1 MALSETMQIHAATDV
16 GQKRDHNEDNYLVD
30 RELGLCIVCDGM
42 GGHAAGE
49 VASSMA
55 VRGVH
60 AELRRFVETQRQ
72 LAEQGLRREVT
83 TKEILRALEITVQT
97 VSSQIHA
104 TAQQD
109 EGKRGM
115 GTTLSL
121 LWVLGSN
128 GYVAHVGDSRIYLE
142 RGGTLYQ
149 ITDDHT
155 VGKELLRLGMATPEN
170 LQRLP
175 QGALTR
181 AVGVHAHV
189 QVDTMALELLPADQ
203 FLLASDGLTGYL
215 EDPSQLVP
223 QLGDQNGDRAVQA
236 LIAFANACGG
246 KDNITAVLARL
257 GSGEA
262 ADQQRARRVQLK
274 KEVLAG
280 MPLFSRL
287 DERELLRVM
296 HVAQVTEC
304 QTGDVVMREGELGE
318 ELYIVLSGQLRI
330 STGQTFLRDLGPG
343 NHVGEMALI
352 RNRPRSATVTAVE
365 PTELIT
371 IKRYDFFDIIR
382 TEPYIAVKLLW
393 QFLGVVSDWLERTS
407 KDLSKAN
414 EVIHAEDITDAV
426 LSEPTHVDAEQPG
439 EAELDPFIQ
448 PPSIPVLDPVA
459 DTEPGLE
466 PSPAPPPAQTPATTA
481 EPSPAGPSGAD
492 KFVTTVPMIDANA
505 LATDDT
511 LPHLA
516 APDARPT
523 IPQQAVQEV
532 DEGEAPTKR
541 ISIKPAPPDG
551 STDGDGD

>member
-1 MALSETMQIHAATDV
+1 MSLSETMQVHATTDV
-16 GQKRDHNEDNYLVD
+16 GKKRDHNEDNYLVD

-60 AELRRFVETQRQ
+60 QEIRRFVEAQHK
-72 LAEQGLRREVT
+72 LAQKGMRREVT
-83 TKEILRALEITVQT
+83 AKEILRALELAVQT
-97 VSSQIHA
+97 VSNQIHGV
-104 TAQQD
+104 AQQD

-128 GYVAHVGDSRIYLE
+128 GYVAHVGDSRIYLD

-170 LQRLP
+170 LERLP

-215 EDPSQLVP
+215 DEPSQLAP
-223 QLGDQNGDRAVQA
+223 QLADRDGERAVQS

-246 KDNITAVLARL
+246 KDNITALLVRL
-257 GSGEA
+257 GRGEA
-262 ADQQRARRVQLK
+262 ADQRRARRVQLK
-274 KEVLAG
+274 REVLAG

-296 HVAQVTEC
+296 HVAKVDEYAP
-304 QTGDVVMREGELGE
+304 GDEVMREGELGD

-343 NHVGEMALI
+343 SHVGEMALI
-352 RNRPRSATVTAVE
+352 RNRPRSATVTAIE

-414 EVIHAEDITDAV
+414 EVIHAEDITAEV
-426 LSEPTHVDAEQPG
+426 TAEPAQDGTPPLG
-439 EAELDPFIQ
+439 EAELDPFVQ
-448 PPSIPVLDPVA
+448 PPAVPVA
-459 DTEPGLE
+459 DERHGAPDAAGE
-466 PSPAPPPAQTPATTA
+466 PPPAKNHGPEAFEATMPEIPAPALDEALGQRAKQQQTP
-481 EPSPAGPSGAD
+481 
-492 KFVTTVPMIDANA
+492 
-505 LATDDT
+505 
-511 LPHLA
+511 
-516 APDARPT
+516 
-523 IPQQAVQEV
+523 PQAV
-532 DEGEAPTKR
+532 DEGEAPTTR
-541 ISIKPAPPDG
+541 ISVKPPPG
-551 STDGDGD
+551 RPPEGGNG